1 VHKWRFYGGLIMVD
15 NKAIVKVISRITK
28 NNGAPCKKTLQK
40 IVFLIEAKHVDL
52 GCDYGIHFYGPYSA
66 DLDFA
71 VRELNDEGILKI
83 DYTPMEHLISV
94 VGDSFENGNIN
105 PTVNEVIDEFSK
117 ETPSELELIA
127 TALYVY
133 LQVKDVSRIKTEV
146 IKIKGS
152 KYSGSRIDS
161 AIGRLKA
168 TGYIVE

>member
-1 VHKWRFYGGLIMVD
+1 MLIVMKIREVNNYNTWYFLQYNARACMDDLRRKRHHKWKVYFPRFFVFKELYGWRTRLRQDGLFVARFSLLWCYIRQ
-15 NKAIVKVISRITK
+15 IR
-28 NNGAPCKKTLQK
+28 PC
-40 IVFLIEAKHVDL
+40 
-52 GCDYGIHFYGPYSA
+52 
-66 DLDFA
+66 
-71 VRELNDEGILKI
+71 
-83 DYTPMEHLISV
+83 
-94 VGDSFENGNIN
+94 SFENDNIN
-105 PTVNEVIDEFSK
+105 PTVNEVIDEFSR

>member
-1 VHKWRFYGGLIMVD
+1 MLK
-15 NKAIVKVISRITK
+15 K
-28 NNGAPCKKTLQK
+28 NNIFIKL
-40 IVFLIEAKHVDL
+40 FLTNH
-52 GCDYGIHFYGPYSA
+52 
-66 DLDFA
+66 
-71 VRELNDEGILKI
+71 
-83 DYTPMEHLISV
+83 TPMEHLISV